1 MTIMVTTAHPPIP
14 QNPTQ
19 ERVLLQDITWTTF
32 EALIR
37 ELAAQPSKRLTYD
50 GGLLEIWMPLPPHE
64 SFKRWLGRM
73 VEIMTEEM
81 DCEVRSLSS
90 STWRRPDLA
99 KGVEADEC
107 YYIQN
112 EALVRGRMDI
122 DLTVDP
128 PPDLAI
134 EIDMTSV
141 SLPRLP
147 IYQALAVPEVWRFD
161 GERLVFL
168 QWVEGEYAEIDQS
181 IALPLATVTELMP
194 LLQQAQEMGETSWAR
209 SVRRWIR
216 EKLDRQNN
224 A

>member
-1 MTIMVTTAHPPIP
+1 MTIMVTTVQSQTP
-14 QNPTQ
+14 QNLNQ
-19 ERVLLQDITWTTF
+19 ERVLLQGITWNTF

-37 ELAAQPSKRLTYD
+37 ELESQPSKRLTYD

-64 SFKRWLGRM
+64 SFKRWLGRI

-81 DCEVRSLSS
+81 GCEIRSLSS
-90 STWRRPDLA
+90 STWRRSDLA

-122 DLTVDP
+122 DLALDP

-134 EIDMTSV
+134 EIDMTRV

-168 QWVEGEYAEIDQS
+168 RWVDGEYEEIEQS
-181 IALPLATVTELMP
+181 VSLPLATATELM
-194 LLQQAQEMGETSWAR
+194 LLLHQVQEMGETTWAR

-216 EKLDRQNN
+216 EKLDH
-224 A
+224 

>member
-1 MTIMVTTAHPPIP
+1 MVTTVQSQTP
-14 QNPTQ
+14 QNLNQ
-19 ERVLLQDITWTTF
+19 ERVLLQGITWNTF

-37 ELAAQPSKRLTYD
+37 ELESQPSKRLTYD

-64 SFKRWLGRM
+64 SFKRWLGRI

-81 DCEVRSLSS
+81 GCEIRSLSS
-90 STWRRPDLA
+90 STWRRSDLA

-122 DLTVDP
+122 DLALDP

-134 EIDMTSV
+134 EIDMTRV

-168 QWVEGEYAEIDQS
+168 RWVDGEYEEIEQS
-181 IALPLATVTELMP
+181 VSLPLATATELM
-194 LLQQAQEMGETSWAR
+194 LLLHQVQEMGETTWAR

-216 EKLDRQNN
+216 EKLDH
-224 A
+224 